1 MIIITILKGKMMTAK
16 RFILNETSYHGQGAA
31 AAIIDEIKSR
41 GFNKALIVTDADLIK
56 FGVVKKITDLLE
68 AEGFAY
74 AVFDGV
80 KANPSVGVVKAGV
93 KAFKAAGADYMIA
106 VGGGSPQDT
115 AKGIGI
121 IINNPEFADV
131 VSLEGTAPTRHKSVP
146 VIAVGVPTV
155 VDAFSLFRQ
164 AELEL
169 DVPQGVMVTLQ
180 DVDARVREMGRL
192 IGYGCNLALHR
203 SLSLGEIPAFLS

>member
-74 AVFDGV
+74 AVFDGEHL
-80 KANPSVGVVKAGV
+80 
-93 KAFKAAGADYMIA
+93 F
-106 VGGGSPQDT
+106 
-115 AKGIGI
+115 
-121 IINNPEFADV
+121 
-131 VSLEGTAPTRHKSVP
+131 LEEYV
-146 VIAVGVPTV
+146 
-155 VDAFSLFRQ
+155 
-164 AELEL
+164 E
-169 DVPQGVMVTLQ
+169 
-180 DVDARVREMGRL
+180 
-192 IGYGCNLALHR
+192 
-203 SLSLGEIPAFLS
+203 GESQP